1 MSFLSFS
8 VSFSFVSSALA
19 TPGGKGVVA
28 RGEGDGRKNGQQPGE
43 TERKVRVG
51 ERKGGK
57 VEKGMVTMV
66 WRRR

>member
-1 MSFLSFS
+1 M
-8 VSFSFVSSALA
+8 
-19 TPGGKGVVA
+19 VA

-66 WRRR
+66 IERCGTWRH